1 MRNIIYMSIL
11 LCLPVISLQAQEQS
25 SEKAQT
31 DSTQIEAS
39 AQAEKSAFAQNVTK
53 ALADSAYAKQ
63 DYISA
68 IGLYEQLIA
77 QQGES
82 AAIYYNLGNS

>member
-1 MRNIIYMSIL
+1 MRNIIYMAIL

-39 AQAEKSAFAQNVTK
+39 APAVVLPTPPF
-53 ALADSAYAKQ
+53 
-63 DYISA
+63 
-68 IGLYEQLIA
+68 
-77 QQGES
+77 
-82 AAIYYNLGNS
+82 

>member
-1 MRNIIYMSIL
+1 MRNIIYMAIL

-39 AQAEKSAFAQNVTK
+39 APAEKSAFDQNVT
-53 ALADSAYAKQ
+53 AAFSTTRR
-63 DYISA
+63 
-68 IGLYEQLIA
+68 IGRYLL
-77 QQGES
+77 
-82 AAIYYNLGNS
+82 